1 MYENRDDNFGN
12 GRDVRNRFEDVI
24 SRQANRL
31 AEMDSPTKEDLMT
44 IIKADLLTAEEMAE
58 YEAENGGGTTE
69 DPQ

>member
-1 MYENRDDNFGN
+1 
-12 GRDVRNRFEDVI
+12 
-24 SRQANRL
+24 
-31 AEMDSPTKEDLMT
+31 MT